1 MPLLSSSVSLILEIA
16 KPIQLTELRELLV
29 FTGLAYSVLLQNIQL
44 RICTEPS
51 VGEGEFLQL
60 LQMYR
65 LPGPDWKLSMC
76 SLGVLTCSSLDES
89 DWTRITICTCY
100 WTIQG

>member
-1 MPLLSSSVSLILEIA
+1 MPLLSSSVSLIVEIA

-29 FTGLAYSVLLQNIQL
+29 FTGLVLLQNIQL

-51 VGEGEFLQL
+51 VGEREFPQL

-65 LPGPDWKLSMC
+65 ASWKLSVC
-76 SLGVLTCSSLDES
+76 SLGVLTCSSLDKS
-89 DWTRITICTCY
+89 DWTQITIYKCY
-100 WTIQG
+100 WTVQG